1 MRSIFLAGRNEF
13 TILTGLQHQ
22 LLGIGLN
29 FDIPAGLLYGGL
41 TVVGHE
47 MIHGFDDYG
56 RFFDKDGL
64 KFNWW
69 RKTRALSLRRRPRSW

>member
-1 MRSIFLAGRNEF
+1 MSIE
-13 TILTGLQHQ
+13 LQHQ

-29 FDIPAGLLYGGL
+29 FDIPVGLLYGGL
-41 TVVGHE
+41 SVVGHE

-69 RKTRALSLRRRPRSW
+69 RKNESTFFEEKTEKLVRKPFFT